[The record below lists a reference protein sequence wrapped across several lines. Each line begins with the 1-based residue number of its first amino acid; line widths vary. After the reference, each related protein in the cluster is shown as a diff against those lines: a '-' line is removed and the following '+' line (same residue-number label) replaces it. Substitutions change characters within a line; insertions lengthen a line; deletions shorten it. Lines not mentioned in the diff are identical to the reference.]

1 MSRRAS
7 GRRRW
12 RRERTGSV
20 CRHVVRGRRGSRPGG
35 AGRRPARGE
44 RSGWSAAG
52 EGTIERPVGDLF
64 GEREPCWGWRGRQQD
79 DCGVEARQVNQSMQ
93 SIFVTLK
100 RFSALLSRG
109 YDARNLNAAITD
121 LIRSSSL
128 RDALAPSLLREPL
141 FSRHDFTV
149 ISLPSK

>member
-1 MSRRAS
+1 M
-7 GRRRW
+7 
-12 RRERTGSV
+12 
-20 CRHVVRGRRGSRPGG
+20 
-35 AGRRPARGE
+35 
-44 RSGWSAAG
+44 
-52 EGTIERPVGDLF
+52 L
-64 GEREPCWGWRGRQQD
+64 
-79 DCGVEARQVNQSMQ
+79 GVERATTRRLWCRAETEDNLNASVQ